1 MARAKSDPV
10 AELYAAEP
18 EGFIAARDALAA
30 ELRAAGEEDRAAE
43 VKRLRKPT
51 VAAWGVDAAARS
63 EPKLVDALL
72 ASGERLAGAQR
83 QAMSGKRGTDD
94 LRKATEERRTLIRQL
109 TDAAVGALTDVGRA
123 GENNRDE
130 IAGTFEAATL
140 DPAVAERIRAGLLD
154 RTVQPAS
161 GLGSLEGFTVLEG
174 GATAAPP
181 KKKTPAA
188 ERREAERL
196 VRDAEKAQAAA
207 DAAGD
212 RARDARAAA
221 ADAARR
227 AEEMAA
233 AAHHADAEAKRLG
246 AEAKTAQT
254 RAERAVRRLRG

>member
-1 MARAKSDPV
+1 MMARAKSDPV

-63 EPKLVDALL
+63 EQKLVEALI

-94 LRKATEERRTLIRQL
+94 LRTATEERRTLIRQL
-109 TDAAVGALTDVGRA
+109 TDAAVGALTDAGRP
-123 GENNRDE
+123 GESNRDE

-140 DPAVAERIRAGLLD
+140 DPAVAERIKAGVLD
-154 RTVQPAS
+154 RIVQPAS

-174 GATAAPP
+174 GAAAARP
-181 KKKTPAA
+181 KKTPAA
-188 ERREAERL
+188 ERREAERF
-196 VRDAEKAQAAA
+196 VRDAEKAQAVA
-207 DAAGD
+207 DAAAD
-212 RARDARAAA
+212 RARDARTAG
-221 ADAARR
+221 ADAARH
-227 AEEMAA
+227 AEELAA
-233 AAHHADAEAKRLG
+233 GVRHAGAVVKRDAAEA
-246 AEAKTAQT
+246 
-254 RAERAVRRLRG
+254 